1 MDEEIGSDDDVFQDD
16 GGDGILEDAEVH
28 SCV

>member
-1 MDEEIGSDDDVFQDD
+1 MDEEIGSDDDVFEDD
-16 GGDGILEDAEVH
+16 GGDGLSEDAEVH